1 MLTLLCDN
9 LYSHDARGDLFVNNQ
24 LNGYAWTG
32 ERVRVLEP
40 KTGQYVY
47 GKVTA
52 ISFSGD
58 RPVWHV
64 KVDSQIYGGWIDYE
78 PNTQD

>member
-1 MLTLLCDN
+1 MLTLLCQSLNSYDG
-9 LYSHDARGDLFVNNQ
+9 RGDLFVDNQ
-24 LNGYAWTG
+24 LTGYAWTG

-40 KTGQYVY
+40 QTGQYVY

-64 KVDSQIYGGWIDYE
+64 KVDSKIYGGWIDYE
-78 PNTQD
+78 QDT